1 MTDYATS
8 RDAAY
13 AGRIQVAI
21 EDFASQFELNAYSS
35 VQRKTIFLF
44 PGGIGSQLMRTYQT
58 YPDPAQSF
66 EKVWLDALGRR
77 SSSCNAARGR
87 RYRTEVCRS

>member
-13 AGRIQVAI
+13 AGRIQTAI
-21 EDFASQFELNAYSS
+21 EDFASQFEFLSESS
-35 VQRKTIFLF
+35 AIIREGMARRWGL
-44 PGGIGSQLMRTYQT
+44 GG
-58 YPDPAQSF
+58 
-66 EKVWLDALGRR
+66 R
-77 SSSCNAARGR
+77 SSSRNAARGR